1 MGLNGW
7 FMRKIEYAL
16 PSQFYRDPSECV
28 EVVNNIRKAAKR
40 KADRA
45 RKNKSM
51 RIQALVKQAMKNGGG
66 NHGR

>member
-1 MGLNGW
+1 M
-7 FMRKIEYAL
+7 KSEIEYAL
-16 PSQFYRDPSECV
+16 PSHFYRDPAESV
-28 EVVNNIRKAAKR
+28 EVLSKIRKAAKR
-40 KADRA
+40 TADRE